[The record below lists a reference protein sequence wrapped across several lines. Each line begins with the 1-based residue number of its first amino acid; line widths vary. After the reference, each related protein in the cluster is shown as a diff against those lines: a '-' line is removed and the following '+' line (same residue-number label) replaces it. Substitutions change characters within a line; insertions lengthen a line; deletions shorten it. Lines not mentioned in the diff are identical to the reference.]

1 MDRHEFVNIP
11 WLILLLVSA
20 VAAIGTKRSE
30 RVQHSTS
37 QLAHG
42 FLIIG
47 GFAMLFWQRLSIG
60 VLAWRFVPDS
70 PTVGAAGLALT
81 SAGVAVAI
89 WARFFLGRNWSGA
102 VTIKRDHSLVRRGPY
117 AIVRHP
123 IYAGF
128 VLAMIGTA
136 LAIGELRCLLGIAL
150 ALTHWWFKTR
160 IEEQFLLEQFGDEYA
175 QYRREVKALI
185 PFVL

>member
-11 WLILLLVSA
+11 WLIFLLVWA
-20 VAAIGTKRSE
+20 LAAIGTKRSE
-30 RVQHSTS
+30 RVQHSAS
-37 QLAHG
+37 QLIHG

-47 GFAMLFWQRLSIG
+47 GFTFLFWGRLGIG

-70 PTVGAAGLALT
+70 TTVGAVGLALT
-81 SAGVAVAI
+81 SAGIAVAI
-89 WARFFLGRNWSGA
+89 WARFFLGRNWSGV

-123 IYAGF
+123 IYAGL
-128 VLAMIGTA
+128 VLAMIGSA
-136 LAIGELRCLLGIAL
+136 LSIGELRCLLGIAL

-160 IEEQFLLEQFGDEYA
+160 MEEQFLLDEFGADYA